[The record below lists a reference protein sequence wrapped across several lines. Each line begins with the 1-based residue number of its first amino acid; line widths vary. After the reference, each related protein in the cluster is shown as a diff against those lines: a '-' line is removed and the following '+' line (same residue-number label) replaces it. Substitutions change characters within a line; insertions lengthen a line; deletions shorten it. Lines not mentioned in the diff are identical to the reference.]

1 MPATGLTQVYGL
13 MPLASVIALVVM
25 MQTAATTR
33 SFPDKNE
40 PPDVDRDFVGA
51 GAGSILAGLVG
62 AFPVNASPP
71 RTAIVAEVGGRS
83 QVSSLVAFAI
93 VLLLVGFG
101 TGLLAHVPDAALG
114 GMLLFVA
121 QRIFRWQVFVD
132 VYRRAAGEFA
142 LILATMIAIVVLPIQ
157 TGVVV
162 GIFLSLLHGVFIIT
176 RARPIELERVAGTT
190 IWWPPHRSL
199 KGERRDGVVVMAF
212 QAPLSFLNAYEFRR
226 GILDAVAPSPPSP
239 AGGGGSA
246 RKTGTVRLFVLEA
259 GGIAAID
266 YTASAVLADVI
277 RHCRAAGTDVA
288 VARLESVR
296 AQEALDCFG
305 VTALLGEDHVFHSVE
320 EAVRTL
326 AKTQS

>member
-1 MPATGLTQVYGL
+1 MLGDVPGGLPRFTLPATGLTQVYGL

-33 SFPDKNE
+33 SFPDKDE
-40 PPDVDRDFVGA
+40 PPDVDRDYVGA

-83 QVSSLVAFAI
+83 QVSGLVAVVI

-132 VYRRAAGEFA
+132 VYRRAAGEFV
-142 LILATMIAIVVLPIQ
+142 LILATMIAIVVLPIE

-162 GIFLSLLHGVFIIT
+162 GISSRCCMGSSSSRARARSSSSGS
-176 RARPIELERVAGTT
+176 RARPSG
-190 IWWPPHRSL
+190 
-199 KGERRDGVVVMAF
+199 GRR
-212 QAPLSFLNAYEFRR
+212 
-226 GILDAVAPSPPSP
+226 
-239 AGGGGSA
+239 
-246 RKTGTVRLFVLEA
+246 TVRSRA
-259 GGIAAID
+259 NGR
-266 YTASAVLADVI
+266 TASW
-277 RHCRAAGTDVA
+277 
-288 VARLESVR
+288 
-296 AQEALDCFG
+296 
-305 VTALLGEDHVFHSVE
+305 
-320 EAVRTL
+320 
-326 AKTQS
+326 